1 MKKINQNLLFLY
13 QIYIGIPIIYLITWL
28 ATYFL
33 MLFANQYTNFA
44 TMIVIAI
51 LVVLLILVYA
61 IFLTRRLSNLYSGK
75 IRWIA
80 TGYLWFFSVCLVVII
95 AVAPFITKAAIGWG
109 NVIN

>member
-1 MKKINQNLLFLY
+1 MKKLLLS
-13 QIYIGIPIIYLITWL
+13 IYIGIPVIYLIVL
-28 ATYFL
+28 IATSIL
-33 MLFANQYTNFA
+33 MMALSEQTSNL
-44 TMIVIAI
+44 MIAIAI

>member
-1 MKKINQNLLFLY
+1 MKKINPKLFLY
-13 QIYIGIPIIYLITWL
+13 QIYIGIPIIYLISWL

-44 TMIVIAI
+44 TMIALAI
-51 LVVLLILVYA
+51 VVVLLILVYA

-75 IRWIA
+75 IRWLA
-80 TGYLWFFSVCLVVII
+80 TSYLWFCSVCLVVIV
-95 AVAPFITKAAIGWG
+95 AVAPFITKAAMVWG